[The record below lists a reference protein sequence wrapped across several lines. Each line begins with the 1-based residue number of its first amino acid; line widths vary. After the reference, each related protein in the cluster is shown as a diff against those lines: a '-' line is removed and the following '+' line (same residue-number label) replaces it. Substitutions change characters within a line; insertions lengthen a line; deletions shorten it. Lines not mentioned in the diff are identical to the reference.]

1 MSLPL
6 QPYFLNAHCGAS
18 VIFKLYFPV
27 DLSLYELSAFASTC
41 MSNYFDFIAFL
52 NI

>member
-6 QPYFLNAHCGAS
+6 QPYVINAHCSAS
-18 VIFKLYFPV
+18 VIFKFYFPV
-27 DLSLYELSAFASTC
+27 DLSLHELSAFASTC
-41 MSNYFDFIAFL
+41 MSNQFGFIALL